1 VAKTTYNIQEFRQ
14 RLAKHIEGMID
25 RVAGD
30 FQDLAKREDFKKSL
44 WATAHEEPG
53 VHSPE
58 APGEQPHM
66 EPGGDEQFA
75 LNPPATPEAATA
87 VPIHGGNGV
96 PPGQLENPGGTPPGQ
111 EQIHAMLMG
120 DGPCPLCAQPEQN
133 CKCLDAMILGKAMGK
148 LPDGS
153 GFATGLVKNASMG
166 YSSNPGSLGGGS
178 TAGGSAAPPAAA
190 GSSLA
195 MSEADGRN
203 GDPTKKQP
211 TKPIDGA
218 KMPPEAPKKVKGP
231 DDAKVKENPLGK
243 TDVPQAKPPSGK
255 VPGGTS
261 NPPMASTTSKP
272 GITKADNPMT
282 APIANHVAAP
292 PDPIAAPITN
302 HVSPPPDP
310 IVAPIT
316 NHVSTPPAPIV
327 APIVNRVAPPTAPLV
342 APIVNH
348 VSPPPDPIAAPIAKA
363 IMNPQAQQH
372 MNIDA
377 SRAAAP
383 KPMAPPG
390 GSAQLTHPTQM
401 GRSNAHAAALAGEFQ
416 PKGPVTSGLE
426 LAPKGLTAPPPAAR
440 QGAVPAPKMAT
451 MPKPMGV
458 QPTVPPKG
466 VQAGNPGFG
475 SIFGKAAKCVLCTK
489 DEHVGECK

>member
-96 PPGQLENPGGTPPGQ
+96 PPGQLDNPGTPGADAGADPMCSL
-111 EQIHAMLMG
+111 IMG
-120 DGPCPLCAQPEQN
+120 DGPCPLCQQPEQG
-133 CKCLDAMILGKAMGK
+133 CKCLDQMILGKSMAK

-153 GFATGLVKNASMG
+153 GAMTGTVGKVEKNASMG
-166 YSSNPGSLGGGS
+166 YGSGGS
-178 TAGGSAAPPAAA
+178 PPAGGA
-190 GSSLA
+190 GALS
-195 MSEADGRN
+195 MSEMCKACGQGHGKDPCSVTAKTEADGRN

-211 TKPIDGA
+211 TKPVAGS
-218 KMPPEAPKKVKGP
+218 KLPPESTKKVKGP
-231 DDAKVKENPLGK
+231 DDAKVKENPLGKNDNEEPAPHPDKHTEEKCGTCGQKVQVLSTGALATHSCVKK

-261 NPPMASTTSKP
+261 NPPMASTSSKQTLKEEPMEKAVLSPTQKP
-272 GITKADNPMT
+272 GQSMVGQMKG
-282 APIANHVAAP
+282 
-292 PDPIAAPITN
+292 
-302 HVSPPPDP
+302 
-310 IVAPIT
+310 
-316 NHVSTPPAPIV
+316 
-327 APIVNRVAPPTAPLV
+327 
-342 APIVNH
+342 
-348 VSPPPDPIAAPIAKA
+348 
-363 IMNPQAQQH
+363 
-372 MNIDA
+372 
-377 SRAAAP
+377 
-383 KPMAPPG
+383 G
-390 GSAQLTHPTQM
+390 GSAGLTHPTQM
-401 GRSNAHAAALAGEFQ
+401 GRANTNAAALAGEFQ

-440 QGAVPAPKMAT
+440 QGGVPAPKMAG
-451 MPKPMGV
+451 MPKPTMPAVPAPKPGGV
-458 QPTVPPKG
+458 
-466 VQAGNPGFG
+466 FG
-475 SIFGKAAKCVLCTK
+475 HLFGKSEGEKCALCSK
-489 DEHVGECK
+489 AEHVGECK